1 MKIYKIYVEK
11 KENFNIEAKNL
22 NWDILNLLK
31 LNNVKKTRILNAYYI
46 EGIDENIFKS
56 SIDTIFTEM
65 QTDNFYTEL
74 PNCRNMFSVE
84 YLPGQYDKRADF
96 CAQCL
101 KLTFHKVTP
110 IVKTAKI
117 YIFEGELKNNELET
131 IKKYIINPVECV
143 EGKLKIE
150 NINTEYK
157 EVRDVELLS
166 NFNSLNNEEL
176 KNLILKENLAMS
188 LEDILICQKYFKNE
202 EKRPPTITEIKILD
216 AYWSDHCRHTTFS
229 TIIENV
235 NIKDQEVLDMFNKY
249 KNIKKELNL
258 NNKPITLMDIAT
270 IGAKKLKKEGLLTN
284 LDESEEINACS
295 VNIKIP
301 IENNVKDV
309 VLMFKNETHNHPTE
323 IEPFGG
329 AATCLGGAIRDPL
342 SGRCYVYQAMRISG
356 AANPLTPIE
365 KTIKGK
371 LPQRKIVTTS
381 ALGYSSYGNQIGIAT
396 GFVEEIYNEG
406 YVAKRM
412 EVGAVIGAALKENI
426 IRKTP
431 NPYDVV
437 ILIGGKTGR
446 DGCEGA
452 TGSSKEHNIN
462 SLKNCTTQVQK
473 GNPVEGR
480 KIQRLFKNEKISKII
495 KKCNDFG
502 AGGVSVAV
510 GELADGVEI
519 YLDRIPKKYEGL
531 SGTEL
536 AISESQERMAVVISK
551 ENADY
556 FITEAKKENLIAVE
570 IAKITNKNR
579 IVMYWREKKIV
590 DISRK
595 FLNLNGAQR
604 RIGVVVEKQ
613 KISPIFKLEN
623 TKTNWLKQI
632 SRLNIASQKGLVDM
646 FDSTIG
652 ANTVL
657 MPYGGKYKKTKI
669 QSMVAKIPINKN
681 ENVVSIMSY
690 GLNPYL
696 QQQSPFFG
704 AMYAVVHCLAKI
716 IATGGN
722 LKECWLTFQ
731 EYFPAI
737 KNSEKRFALPFLAL
751 LGALKAQLELKV
763 AAIGGKDSMSGS
775 FENLDVPPTLI
786 SFGVSV
792 SKIENIISPEFKK
805 VGSFVA
811 LVAPKYE
818 ENNAPNFSS
827 IRNTFSLVENLIY
840 NKKIYS
846 AYAIGFG
853 GVSEAITKMCFGN
866 KIGFEFTEKLD
877 NEILFNA
884 SYGSFILELKEV
896 VPNLKII
903 GKTIESYEIKQE
915 QFKID
920 INELEK
926 SNEKTLEDIYKTKT
940 NEKFSEYAKNIL
952 NNLYNN
958 KYNSKKTVRKTSL
971 LIKTP
976 TPKILIPVF
985 PGTNCELDIKYMF
998 EKHGGK
1004 CEIFI
1009 ITNLNEYNIEESI
1022 TNFSKKI
1029 NSANI
1034 IAIPG
1039 GFSAADE
1046 PDGSA
1051 KFIASF
1057 FRNCKVKEATHK
1069 FLKEKD
1075 GLMLGICNG
1084 FQALIKLGLIEHGV
1098 ITNPK
1103 EVSATLTYNS
1113 IGKHKSDIVQTKVIS
1128 NKSVW
1133 LQYENLECQY
1143 KIAIS
1148 HGEGRLIAKDETLQ
1162 KFIQNDQIASVYV
1175 DFNNKIS
1182 MDSAFNPNGSYLAI
1196 EGLTS
1201 KDGKIFGRMGH
1212 SERMQE
1218 NLYKNIPNIKYQNI
1232 FKAGVDYF
1240 KA

>member
-473 GNPVEGR
+473 GNPVEER

-579 IVMYWREKKIV
+579 IVMYWRETKIV

-716 IATGGN
+716 
-722 LKECWLTFQ
+722 
-731 EYFPAI
+731 
-737 KNSEKRFALPFLAL
+737 
-751 LGALKAQLELKV
+751 
-763 AAIGGKDSMSGS
+763 
-775 FENLDVPPTLI
+775 
-786 SFGVSV
+786 
-792 SKIENIISPEFKK
+792 
-805 VGSFVA
+805 
-811 LVAPKYE
+811 
-818 ENNAPNFSS
+818 
-827 IRNTFSLVENLIY
+827 
-840 NKKIYS
+840 
-846 AYAIGFG
+846 
-853 GVSEAITKMCFGN
+853 
-866 KIGFEFTEKLD
+866 
-877 NEILFNA
+877 
-884 SYGSFILELKEV
+884 
-896 VPNLKII
+896 
-903 GKTIESYEIKQE
+903 
-915 QFKID
+915 
-920 INELEK
+920 
-926 SNEKTLEDIYKTKT
+926 
-940 NEKFSEYAKNIL
+940 
-952 NNLYNN
+952 
-958 KYNSKKTVRKTSL
+958 
-971 LIKTP
+971 
-976 TPKILIPVF
+976 
-985 PGTNCELDIKYMF
+985 
-998 EKHGGK
+998 
-1004 CEIFI
+1004 
-1009 ITNLNEYNIEESI
+1009 
-1022 TNFSKKI
+1022 
-1029 NSANI
+1029 
-1034 IAIPG
+1034 
-1039 GFSAADE
+1039 
-1046 PDGSA
+1046 
-1051 KFIASF
+1051 
-1057 FRNCKVKEATHK
+1057 
-1069 FLKEKD
+1069 
-1075 GLMLGICNG
+1075 
-1084 FQALIKLGLIEHGV
+1084 
-1098 ITNPK
+1098 
-1103 EVSATLTYNS
+1103 
-1113 IGKHKSDIVQTKVIS
+1113 
-1128 NKSVW
+1128 
-1133 LQYENLECQY
+1133 
-1143 KIAIS
+1143 
-1148 HGEGRLIAKDETLQ
+1148 
-1162 KFIQNDQIASVYV
+1162 
-1175 DFNNKIS
+1175 
-1182 MDSAFNPNGSYLAI
+1182 
-1196 EGLTS
+1196 
-1201 KDGKIFGRMGH
+1201 
-1212 SERMQE
+1212 
-1218 NLYKNIPNIKYQNI
+1218 
-1232 FKAGVDYF
+1232 
-1240 KA
+1240 